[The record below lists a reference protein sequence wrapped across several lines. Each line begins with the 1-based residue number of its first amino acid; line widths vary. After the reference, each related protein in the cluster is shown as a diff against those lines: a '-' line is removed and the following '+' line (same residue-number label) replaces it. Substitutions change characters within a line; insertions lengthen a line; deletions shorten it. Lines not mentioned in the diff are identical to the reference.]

1 MRSRPELKQNEIKD
15 CHRQKHL
22 TLSNLHLAAAFLI
35 TRFLCRLGI
44 RRDIVNQRNKVVQLR
59 FHGSH
64 GIGKVHGILV
74 NSTLALAI
82 INRRL
87 LTLSCSGIT

>member
-22 TLSNLHLAAAFLI
+22 TLSNLASAFLI

-74 NSTLALAI
+74 NSTLAVAI